1 MRIELKIV
9 NFVQLGLSIIIRFQN
24 YVASMMADK
33 TDPDEMSHDVSF
45 CGISYL
51 DTGSMAYK
59 GGINLI
65 VIPRVVIQNPKL
77 TKG

>member
-1 MRIELKIV
+1 
-9 NFVQLGLSIIIRFQN
+9 
-24 YVASMMADK
+24 MMADK

-51 DTGSMAYK
+51 DTGSMKYK
-59 GGINLI
+59 GGINLM